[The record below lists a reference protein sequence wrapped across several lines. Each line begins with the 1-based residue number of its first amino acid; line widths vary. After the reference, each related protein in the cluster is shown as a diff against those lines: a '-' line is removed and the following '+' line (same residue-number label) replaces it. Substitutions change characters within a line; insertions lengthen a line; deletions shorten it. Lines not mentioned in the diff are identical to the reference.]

1 MGQSNILTALIAAV
15 VVLVSATG
23 LTAQNLYLQARNPAA
38 PIDDLRASRV
48 GDILAILISETHK
61 VKNEDK
67 VNRKNESNLAW
78 QLEQYTLSRDTFNVP
93 LPAIDSHTEK
103 EMIGEAK
110 QEKDSSLTARVSVV
124 VVDVQPN
131 GNLVVAGTRVVKIDD
146 ETKTLKISGLVRSLD
161 VTPKNTVTSHQVA
174 DARVSLTGDGG
185 NTHYVTKGPMGAL
198 FEALLWAAWPF

>member
-1 MGQSNILTALIAAV
+1 MRTSNILTASIAAV
-15 VVLVSATG
+15 VVMASATG
-23 LTAQNLYLQARNPAA
+23 LTAQNLYLQARNPAS

-48 GDILAILISETHK
+48 GDILAVLISETHK

-78 QLEQYTLSRDTFNVP
+78 GLEQYTLSSDTFNV
-93 LPAIDSHTEK
+93 LPVIDSRTEK
-103 EMIGEAK
+103 EMIGNAK

-131 GNLVVAGTRVVKIDD
+131 GNLVVAGTRVVQIDD
-146 ETKTLKISGLVRSLD
+146 ETKTLRISGLVRALD
-161 VTPKNTVTSHQVA
+161 VTPKNTVTSSQVA

-185 NTHYVTKGPMGAL
+185 NNHYVTKGPMGAL
-198 FEALLWAAWPF
+198 FEALVWAAWPF